1 MASEILGLFGGK
13 NSQQIRN
20 DALDS
25 MMISPAQMGS
35 QGLLQQVVSMGQNAG
50 TMLGEGAGRLMGGK
64 VAGEVEASYIDQAI
78 QAASAIQGTPAQKM
92 KAVADFLAD
101 KPGMGAQYLKAMEES
116 RGLEFKDL
124 QTQKAQQDLNPPYK
138 DFKVETIGYKD
149 NGQGTIV
156 PVREYITV
164 TRKYNAKTG
173 EYEDPKP
180 AETVATD
187 GKKGGTKTP
196 LTYQEKAA
204 AERIERQNKG
214 VYTNPVV
221 PPPNQAAPTTIPP
234 SGSRGMTYG
243 FEGQGMVNP
252 EGF

>member
-13 NSQQIRN
+13 NSQQLRN

-78 QAASAIQGTPAQKM
+78 QAASATQGTPAQKM

-116 RGLEFKDL
+116 RNLEFKDL

-138 DFKVETIGYKD
+138 DFKVETINYKD
-149 NGQGTIV
+149 NGQGSIV

-164 TRKYNAKTG
+164 TRKYNAQTG
-173 EYEDPKP
+173 NYEDPKP

-187 GKKGGTKTP
+187 GKETTTKPPVTP
-196 LTYQEKAA
+196 KEKAA
-204 AERIERQNKG
+204 AERIRRQELG
-214 VYTNPVV
+214 VYTNPVT
-221 PPPNQAAPTTIPP
+221 PAPSQSRPTIPP

>member
-13 NSQQIRN
+13 NSQQLRN

-78 QAASAIQGTPAQKM
+78 QAASATQGTPAQKM

-116 RGLEFKDL
+116 RNLEFKDL

-138 DFKVETIGYKD
+138 DFKVETINYKD
-149 NGQGTIV
+149 NGQGSIV

-164 TRKYNAKTG
+164 TRKYNAQTG
-173 EYEDPKP
+173 NYEDPKP

-187 GKKGGTKTP
+187 GKEAPPKRATGQSKSSAEAAQRRKEENNYNPDVTP
-196 LTYQEKAA
+196 
-204 AERIERQNKG
+204 RSPP
-214 VYTNPVV
+214 TNL
-221 PPPNQAAPTTIPP
+221 PP

-243 FEGQGMVNP
+243 YEGQGLVNP
-252 EGF
+252 EGY